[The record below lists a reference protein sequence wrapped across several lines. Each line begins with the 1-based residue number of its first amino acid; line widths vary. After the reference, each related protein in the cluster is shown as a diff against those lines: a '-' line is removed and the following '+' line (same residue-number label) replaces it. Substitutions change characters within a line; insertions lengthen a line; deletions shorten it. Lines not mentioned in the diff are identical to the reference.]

1 MSLDLGTT
9 SPGRA
14 EFAALGAPVV
24 PVTRRLL
31 ADGETA
37 VGIYR

>member
-1 MSLDLGTT
+1 VRLGET
-9 SPGRA
+9 SPSRA
-14 EFAALGAPVV
+14 EFAALDQPMV

-37 VGIYR
+37 VGL